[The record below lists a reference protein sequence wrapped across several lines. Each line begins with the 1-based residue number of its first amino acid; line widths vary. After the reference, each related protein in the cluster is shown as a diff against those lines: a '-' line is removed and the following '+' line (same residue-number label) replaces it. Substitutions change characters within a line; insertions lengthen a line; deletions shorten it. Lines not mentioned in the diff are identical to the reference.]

1 MKLPGPCGDSALTE
15 CWRRPLERVPQPQF
29 ARWHRGSGPCVVGA
43 AKDRPRPGR
52 RHTGHRPCRQEGH
65 GADSAREASE
75 SGRPGVRARRR
86 VIGCGSTLTGIDPT
100 CLQVHVAVT
109 AVPLPSPEQ
118 RVLYRFRL
126 RFRLKLRPWL
136 AGCLHWHRL
145 RSSWVPL
152 FSKVVTTEKPI
163 PDPHGTVAPFSRIHI
178 SAGVRLELSSLSLW
192 LYTQAAQATTAM
204 RVTFAQCVP
213 IVDGGWRCRAFVNR
227 PILGGSPRIA
237 LAMHPVI
244 RVWARTEQ
252 HTIRGLK
259 LKWSHVC
266 NR

>member
-1 MKLPGPCGDSALTE
+1 VIRPSRSAGDGRSSELRNRNSHGGTGDAAHAWSARPKTGHGP
-15 CWRRPLERVPQPQF
+15 
-29 ARWHRGSGPCVVGA
+29 GA
-43 AKDRPRPGR
+43 ATPATDPAARRGTVPTRPG
-52 RHTGHRPCRQEGH
+52 
-65 GADSAREASE
+65 ASE

-178 SAGVRLELSSLSLW
+178 SAGVRLKLSSLSLR
-192 LYTQAAQATTAM
+192 LHTQAAQATTAM

-227 PILGGSPRIA
+227 PILGASPRIA